1 MSVAKV
7 IEISS
12 ESTEGFE
19 DAIRQGIAKA
29 SKTVKNMKSAW
40 VKDQNVAI
48 DNNRVTGY
56 RVNLAITFL
65 IDD

>member
-29 SKTVKNMKSAW
+29 AKTVKNMKSAW

-48 DNNRVTGY
+48 EKDRVTGY

-65 IDD
+65 ID